1 MISDLKAR
9 DSVAVVGYKPPQK
22 ISEKKILSQFPNLFL
37 SHYDH
42 LEVMITVILKMA
54 KAQFTT
60 EQGRFVFS
68 DPDMIVFVIDNLD
81 EAPITLLEKQ
91 FDEKPGSIA
100 KLVKKASQSKGR
112 LAEKDRLSVQL
123 LEFNAV
129 VREQQS
135 LNGMTFFELTER
147 SHAVLNEVVAAYSR
161 LQSRIEDQPD
171 ANEHMV
177 KAIEKDK
184 ALALGIL
191 LNADNFSTVGQMQ
204 EIVDK
209 YAPIA
214 REFHR
219 QTKDGF
225 RIFAGQ

>member
-1 MISDLKAR
+1 MISDLKAM
-9 DSVAVVGYKPPQK
+9 DSVAVVGYKLPRK
-22 ISEKKILSQFPNLFL
+22 TSEEKILSQFPNLFL

-42 LEVMITVILKMA
+42 LEVTITVILKLA

-60 EQGRFVFS
+60 GLGKFGIS
-68 DPDMIVFVIDNLD
+68 GPNMIVIVIDNLD

-129 VREQQS
+129 VREQPS
-135 LNGMTFFELTER
+135 LNGMTFFELNER

-171 ANEHMV
+171 TDQQMV

-184 ALALGIL
+184 ALALKIL

-219 QTKDGF
+219 QTKEGLP
-225 RIFAGQ
+225 IFAGQ